1 MDYFAG
7 LDISMDETHVCVLD
21 REGMVVRE
29 SKAESTAQAV
39 ANELAKAPSCR
50 CIVFET
56 GQTSVQEAYEAAVGN
71 RKAYEQHFELGGYM
85 SKFEKWNDTLASLTP
100 HTPQQTE
107 LLSSIRS
114 ISASFQQTRL
124 LMSEQLASSIS
135 WPLLVI
141 VVCVGASVV
150 LRLRR

>member
-1 MDYFAG
+1 
-7 LDISMDETHVCVLD
+7 L
-21 REGMVVRE
+21 
-29 SKAESTAQAV
+29 
-39 ANELAKAPSCR
+39 
-50 CIVFET
+50 
-56 GQTSVQEAYEAAVGN
+56 
-71 RKAYEQHFELGGYM
+71 
-85 SKFEKWNDTLASLTP
+85 SKFEKWNDMVGSLSP

-141 VVCVGASVV
+141 VVGWALPSSVASA
-150 LRLRR
+150 